1 MQRLKAA
8 KHTRIMICKRN
19 GGNMN
24 ILTNKIFTFIKKEA
38 VLTISGI
45 AAIITMFFVHPSREY
60 LSYIDFRVLALL
72 FCLMA
77 AVAGFNEGGVFLK
90 LSYILLKKVHSLRSL
105 CLVLVMLCFLTSM
118 WITNDVALIT
128 FVPFAIMILNI
139 SGQSKHTIKVVV
151 LQTVAA
157 NLGSMLT
164 PVGNPQNL
172 SLYTYYNLSISEFI
186 MITLPFTIFSLVL
199 LVLAVMIGKNEG
211 LDCDI
216 SNGSDS
222 NKSTSKPIKVL
233 MYALLF
239 LLCLACV
246 MRLIDYRITF
256 LIVLACILI
265 FDRKIITK
273 VDYTLLLTFVFFF
286 IFVGNIGSIPV
297 VKDFFNELLT
307 GKEFAISIAASQII
321 SNVPAAVLLSA
332 FTDNYKALIIG
343 VNIGGLGTLVAS
355 LASLISYKLYVKTEN
370 ARSGK
375 YLGIFTLYNLIFL
388 AVLCIFY
395 FIII

>member
-1 MQRLKAA
+1 
-8 KHTRIMICKRN
+8 
-19 GGNMN
+19 MN

-186 MITLPFTIFSLVL
+186 MITLPFTIFSLFL
-199 LVLAVMIGKNEG
+199 LVIAVMIGKNES
-211 LDCDI
+211 LDYDI

-222 NKSTSKPIKVL
+222 NKSTNKPIKVL

-297 VKDFFNELLT
+297 VKDFFNELLA

-332 FTDNYKALIIG
+332 FTDNYKALILG

>member
-1 MQRLKAA
+1 
-8 KHTRIMICKRN
+8 
-19 GGNMN
+19 
-24 ILTNKIFTFIKKEA
+24 
-38 VLTISGI
+38 
-45 AAIITMFFVHPSREY
+45 
-60 LSYIDFRVLALL
+60 
-72 FCLMA
+72 
-77 AVAGFNEGGVFLK
+77 
-90 LSYILLKKVHSLRSL
+90 
-105 CLVLVMLCFLTSM
+105 M

-186 MITLPFTIFSLVL
+186 MITLPFTIFSLFL
-199 LVLAVMIGKNEG
+199 LVIAVMIGKNES
-211 LDCDI
+211 LDYDI

-222 NKSTSKPIKVL
+222 NKSTNKPIKVL

-297 VKDFFNELLT
+297 VKDFFNELLA

>member
-186 MITLPFTIFSLVL
+186 MITLPFTIFSLFL
-199 LVLAVMIGKNEG
+199 LVIAVMIGKNES
-211 LDCDI
+211 LDYDI

-222 NKSTSKPIKVL
+222 NKSTNKPIKVL

-297 VKDFFNELLT
+297 VKDFFNELLA

-332 FTDNYKALIIG
+332 FTDNYKALILG